1 MGGDGAAA
9 GGVFRISNFRK
20 LWASNLLGDV
30 GAGFADV
37 ALAVT
42 AVQFL
47 HATTFEAAI
56 VAGLERAAYLVLG
69 IPIGV
74 WVDHLPQRRL
84 LFGADLLRFAAAA
97 SIPVA
102 FWLGH
107 LTIVQLMIVALL
119 IGVGNIFYDVTH
131 TTVLPEVV
139 GRDRVHEA
147 SARLQTVDSTASV
160 LMPGASGWLIAATAA
175 PLPYIATAV
184 AHLFSTFFA
193 SRITGVSRRLPTQ
206 SDPREPFFVAVRTG
220 IKFIGR
226 HALLRA
232 LMATTAVYN
241 FGAGIVG
248 GVFAVFFLR
257 TLHQTSATLGLMMS
271 IAAIG
276 GIVGALVGLPIRQ
289 RVGEVRAQLPCYA
302 LLAVATAFVPLS
314 PDLPIPPVATI
325 TVAEFLIAFAIT
337 VAAICSSGVNA
348 RMTPAHLL
356 GRVTSARRV
365 VSIGA
370 VPLGTLAGGVI
381 GSAAGPD
388 TALWVGAAA
397 MLCCLPI
404 LLASPARRLRD
415 LTAEFTA
422 PEPAAAPARV

>member
-1 MGGDGAAA
+1 MTDAAA
-9 GGVFRISNFRK
+9 MTSGVFRIANFRK

-56 VAGLERAAYLVLG
+56 VAGLERAAYLILG

-74 WVDHLPQRRL
+74 WVDRLPQRRL

-102 FWLGH
+102 FWVGH
-107 LTIVQLMIVALL
+107 LTVVQLMIVALL
-119 IGVGNIFYDVTH
+119 IGIGNIFYDVTH

-139 GRDRVHEA
+139 GRGRVHEA
-147 SARLQTVDSTASV
+147 SARMQTVDSTASV
-160 LMPGASGWLIAATAA
+160 IMPGASGWLIAVTAA
-175 PLPYIATAV
+175 PVPYIATAA
-184 AHLFSTFFA
+184 AHLLSTLFA
-193 SRITGVSRRLPTQ
+193 ARITAASTRASAPGEKG
-206 SDPREPFFVAVRTG
+206 EPFFAAVRTG
-220 IKFIGR
+220 IAFIGR

-232 LMATTAVYN
+232 FMAATAVYN

-276 GIVGALVGLPIRQ
+276 GIVGAVIGLPIR
-289 RVGEVRAQLPCYA
+289 RRLGEVRAQFPCYA
-302 LLAVATAFVPLS
+302 LMGAATAFVPLS
-314 PDLPIPPVATI
+314 PYLPWPPVATI
-325 TVAEFLIAFAIT
+325 TVAEFFIAFAIT

-348 RMTPAHLL
+348 RMTPAPLL

-370 VPLGTLAGGVI
+370 VPLGTLAGGII
-381 GSAAGPD
+381 GSAAGAD

-397 MLCCLPI
+397 MLCSLPI

-415 LTAEFTA
+415 LTPEFTA
-422 PEPAAAPARV
+422 LEATSVPA